1 MREQEGLDGLK
12 VCWLGGTR
20 YTNPLNPTL
29 DAKWRALAEMG
40 ADIHIVGFSAGMR
53 PRHFRQHANFYL
65 LPELPSS
72 ILRYF
77 EMFLIAPL
85 LLLWIIFRHGAS
97 VIVTQS
103 PFEGAIGAFVKQ
115 VAGLSGRRVG
125 LAVESHADFE
135 VAVFTQRKVM
145 LAGVMRGLM
154 NRAARYAFRHA
165 DVLRA
170 VSNSAREQLEAWSPG
185 TPIVQ
190 FMTWVDVDAFGTV
203 TREKPLSQS
212 QNLVC
217 AAVLI
222 PRKGQHI
229 LLDALAQIAE
239 EVPEAHLWL
248 VGKAENLAYAARL
261 REQTQRLG
269 LDDRVTFVGA
279 IPQQE
284 LAGYMARSRALVLDS
299 SSEGLPRVVVEAMFS
314 GLAVIASNVS
324 GTPQVIGDGVTG
336 YLIPPED
343 VPALVDALR
352 KMYANPDIDGMGER
366 AAAFVRQFFSREA
379 YVDGYR
385 RLIRT
390 AMDKDRTNSHS
401 SKNVIH
407 APADSE
413 GTGARS

>member
-1 MREQEGLDGLK
+1 MQEMDGLK
-12 VCWLGGTR
+12 VCWVGGTR
-20 YTNPLNPTL
+20 YTRPLNPTL
-29 DAKWRALAEMG
+29 EAKWQALAEMG
-40 ADIHIVGFSAGMR
+40 ADIYIVGFSAGMR
-53 PRHFRQHANFYL
+53 PRYFQQHAHFYL
-65 LPELPSS
+65 LPELPIS
-72 ILRYF
+72 IVRYF
-77 EMFLIAPL
+77 EMFLIAPVVV
-85 LLLWIIFRHGAS
+85 LWIVSRHDVS

-115 VAGLSGRRVG
+115 VAGLFGRRVA

-135 VAVFTQRKVM
+135 VALFTQRRVRF
-145 LAGVMRGLM
+145 AGLMRGLM

-165 DVLRA
+165 DALRA
-170 VSNSAREQLEAWSPG
+170 VSDSAREQLEDWSPG

-212 QNLVC
+212 HDLVC

-229 LLDALAQIAE
+229 LLDAFSQVAE

-248 VGKAENLAYAARL
+248 VGKAENVAYAAQL
-261 REQTQRLG
+261 RQQMERLG
-269 LDDRVTFVGA
+269 LNDRVTLVGA
-279 IPQQE
+279 VSQQE

-324 GTPQVIGDGVTG
+324 GTPQVIEDGVTG

-352 KMYANPDIDGMGER
+352 AMYNNPHIDEMGAR
-366 AAAFVRQFFSREA
+366 AAVFVRQFFSREA

-385 RLIRT
+385 RLIIT
-390 AMDKDRTNSHS
+390 AMNQNRNNPHS
-401 SKNVIH
+401 AKNIIH
-407 APADSE
+407 ASADSE
-413 GTGARS
+413 RTGRR